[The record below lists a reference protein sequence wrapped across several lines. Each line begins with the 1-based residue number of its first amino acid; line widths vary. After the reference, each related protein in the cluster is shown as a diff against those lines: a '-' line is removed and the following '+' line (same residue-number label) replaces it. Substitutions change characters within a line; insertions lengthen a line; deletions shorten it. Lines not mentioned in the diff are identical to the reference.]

1 MRVTVRKER
10 RNPLDSDIID
20 TFTTIRESLVYRIV
34 KGKLKEKPYFYET
47 SAFVKPDS
55 SGH

>member
-10 RNPLDSDIID
+10 RNPLGSDIIG
-20 TFTTIRESLVYRIV
+20 TLITIRESLVYRIV